1 MAYNTDIERLN
12 YFEGEYLGAVD
23 FQAEQE
29 YHRDMRRRH
38 NIGQH
43 TWGIVAGLDIVQ
55 IPNGG
60 TSPSG
65 QPQVDV
71 SIQPGMAVDAF
82 GREIVALGKI
92 SLTQDLL
99 APYFDPNPAA
109 PPRPMSIWIAFYQD
123 LLSPSTDPCVVQ
135 NQPNAFGRVQE
146 TWRVVITPPADAPAD
161 DSIVIDGTSM
171 IPPVQPSTLPTPPP
185 PPNPGDIVLP
195 YDGSVPYQE
204 FSTDDTAVNWYVAL
218 GRVMWDP
225 HNGVFVQQPDDWAAV
240 GRLYAGNVTA
250 AILSPTGSLSI
261 QDRYAPTPLPT
272 ATIDPFYG
280 GVSVDVA
287 GSLTVERLLKAEQDL
302 WIFEPGHLNFKN
314 SGGLD
319 GDTTLWMRRMS
330 NPAGGADLHIHI
342 GDGKISPQRLVIG
355 SGPDNPPSDSGDQ
368 TLFDVR
374 SDGNVEIPVGT
385 LTFGNTAA
393 QLINVATTSYGIGVQ
408 TNTFF
413 CRSNSDFAWYV
424 GGTYDPGQ
432 DKPGGGGTLAMMLDS
447 TGSLT
452 IPAGSLN
459 FGAQTRQMINLWKTN
474 YGIGVQP
481 STLFFRSDSDFCW
494 YRGGTFANVQDNPGG
509 GVASMT
515 LDSSS
520 ALGIAG
526 NLSVNGARTYLL
538 GLDGANN
545 HWIMNGG
552 TSEPGFN
559 ALGFNGVAKQ
569 VIVGPQWNLNVQGGQ
584 NIFAFRQF
592 TQVVTNAGANS
603 PGTWTVNYAGIF
615 STVYSAFAVFQG
627 FSIWSNTV
635 AFDNHPHGETNV
647 DTIPQHAF
655 VRVDSFD
662 ANSASGVAYCSESDA
677 SLEGDNCVLFTLVV
691 VGRPII

>member
-23 FQAEQE
+23 FQAEQQ

-38 NIGQH
+38 NVGQH

-60 TSPSG
+60 TSASG
-65 QPQVDV
+65 QPEVDV

-146 TWRVVITPPADAPAD
+146 TWKVVITPPADAPAD
-161 DSIVIDGTSM
+161 DSIVVDGTSM
-171 IPPVQPSTLPTPPP
+171 MPPVQPSTLPTPPP
-185 PPNPGDIVLP
+185 PPNPGEIVLP
-195 YDGSVPYQE
+195 YDASVPYQE
-204 FSTDDTAVNWYVAL
+204 FSTDDTAVNWYIPL

-250 AILSPTGSLSI
+250 AVLSPIGSLSI

-272 ATIDPFYG
+272 ATTDPFYG

-319 GDTTLWMRRMS
+319 GDTNLWMRRMS
-330 NPAGGADLHIHI
+330 NPAGGADVHIHI
-342 GDGKISPQRLVIG
+342 GDGKVSPQRLVIG

-408 TNTFF
+408 TNTLF

-432 DKPGGGGTLAMMLDS
+432 DKPGAGGTLAMMLDS

-459 FGAQTRQMINLWKTN
+459 FGAQTRQMINLWMTN

-494 YRGGTFANVQDNPGG
+494 YRGGAFTNVQDNPGG

-520 ALGIAG
+520 ALSIAG
-526 NLSVNGARTYLL
+526 NLNVNGARTYLL

-552 TSEPGFN
+552 TSEPAFN
-559 ALGFNGVAKQ
+559 ALGFDGVAKQ

-592 TQVVTNAGANS
+592 TQVVTNAGANA
-603 PGTWTVNYAGIF
+603 PGTWTVNYSGIF

-655 VRVDSFD
+655 VRVDNFD
-662 ANSASGVAYCSESDA
+662 ANGASGVAYCSESDA